1 MGECVQTGAVGSL
14 LRMKDSGFQM
24 EPCTNV
30 IQIQRVL
37 AAQSGDGVEAMLSI
51 VLVRHVLIIGQEIIK

>member
-14 LRMKDSGFQM
+14 LLMKDFGCQM

-30 IQIQRVL
+30 IQIQSVL
-37 AAQSGDGVEAMLSI
+37 AAQTGDGVEAMLSI
-51 VLVRHVLIIGQEIIK
+51 VLVTHVLTIGQEIMK